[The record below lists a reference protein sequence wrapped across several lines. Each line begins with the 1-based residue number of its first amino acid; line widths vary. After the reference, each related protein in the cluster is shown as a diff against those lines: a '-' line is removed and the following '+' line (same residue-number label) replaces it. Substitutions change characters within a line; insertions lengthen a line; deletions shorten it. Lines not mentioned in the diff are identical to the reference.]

1 MDKLIKTKI
10 VATLG
15 PASNAEDKMADLI
28 KAGVRIFRVNTSH
41 GTPEFHQANIVTVRK
56 IAKEVGEYVAVLL
69 DLQGPKIRVGNL
81 KQTMNLVNGE
91 VYTIKPILE
100 TDDPKVIPVD
110 YDGIANDVNVGDRVL
125 LNDGKIGLRGIAVR
139 PGEVDVVVVHG
150 GPLTS
155 RKGLNIPGTT
165 ASLSAVTPRDIEFI
179 KFGVENNVDYI
190 ALSFVR
196 TRDDILLAKKYIA
209 EYGGDIPVISKIEK
223 PQAVENLNSIIA
235 VSDGVMVARGDLGIE
250 ISPEKVPVVQK
261 RIIDEA
267 NAQRKA
273 VITATQMLESMI
285 ESPIPTRAE
294 ASDVANAI
302 LDGSDA
308 VMLSA
313 ETAVGDFPLE
323 AVSMMTMIA
332 DNIESS
338 GIYKSNQYAD
348 KAKELYEIDSQAIAT
363 SVIRMVNE
371 VEVNAIV
378 AFTRS
383 GSTARLLS
391 KAKPSVPIFAITDRE
406 SVCNR
411 LALFWDV
418 FPFFMEFEKNFTE
431 DLLRKLDDMLIDG
444 KLLNPGDKI
453 IITGGLPEMSVGR
466 TNFIR
471 LHQVGSTRTMSK

>member
-15 PASNAEDKMADLI
+15 PASNSEERMAELI

-41 GTPEFHQANIVTVRK
+41 GTPEFHKGNIELVRK
-56 IAKEVGEYVAVLL
+56 VSKDLNIFVSILL

-81 KQTMNLVNGE
+81 KAQMDLVNGE
-91 VYTIKPILE
+91 KYTIKPMLE
-100 TDDPKVIPVD
+100 TDEPNVIPVD
-110 YDGIANDVNVGDRVL
+110 YAGIANDVQPGDKVL
-125 LNDGKIGLRGIAVR
+125 LNDGKIGLKALAVR
-139 PGEVDVVVVHG
+139 PGEVDVEVIYG

-165 ASLSAVTPRDIEFI
+165 ASLSAVTERDVTFI

-196 TRDDILLAKKYIA
+196 TRDDIILAKKYINDF
-209 EYGGDIPVISKIEK
+209 GGEIPIIAKIEK

-235 VSDGVMVARGDLGIE
+235 ASEGVMVARGDLGIE
-250 ISPEKVPVVQK
+250 ISPEKVPLVQK

-267 NAQRKA
+267 NAQRRA

-313 ETAVGDFPLE
+313 ETAVGAYPVE
-323 AVSMMTMIA
+323 AVSMMSMIA
-332 DNIESS
+332 ENIESS
-338 GIYKSNQYAD
+338 TAYKSNQYAD
-348 KAKELYEIDSQAIAT
+348 KAREIYELDSQAIAT

-383 GSTARLLS
+383 GYTGRLLS

-406 SVCNR
+406 EVCRR

-418 FPFFMEFEKNFTE
+418 YPFCIEYEKNFTE
-431 DLLRKLDDMLIDG
+431 DLLKKLDDMLIDQ

-453 IITGGLPEMSVGR
+453 IITGGLPEMAVGR

-471 LHQVGSTRTMSK
+471 LHQVGSTRTNA

>member
-1 MDKLIKTKI
+1 MDQLIKTKI

-15 PASNAEDKMADLI
+15 PASNSDERIADLI

-41 GTPEFHQANIVTVRK
+41 GTPEFHRGNIESVRR
-56 IAKEVGEYVAVLL
+56 IAKEVGLYVGVLL

-81 KQTMNLVNGE
+81 KQELDLKNGDK
-91 VYTIKPILE
+91 YTIKPILE
-100 TDDPKVIPVD
+100 TDEEGVIPVD
-110 YDGIANDVNVGDRVL
+110 YKGIDKDVKPGDKVL
-125 LNDGKIGLRGIAVR
+125 LNDGKITLRALDVR
-139 PGEVDVVVVHG
+139 EGEVDVEVVHG

-165 ASLSAVTPRDIEFI
+165 ASLSAVTERDVDFI
-179 KFGVENNVDYI
+179 KFGVDCKVDYI

-196 TRDDILLAKKYIA
+196 TRDDIVLAKKYIHDF
-209 EYGGDIPVISKIEK
+209 GGEIPVIAKIEK
-223 PQAVENLNSIIA
+223 PQAIDNLNSIIA
-235 VSDGVMVARGDLGIE
+235 ASDGVMVARGDLGIE
-250 ISPEKVPVVQK
+250 LSPEQVPLMQK
-261 RIIDEA
+261 RIIEEA
-267 NAQRKA
+267 NAQRRA

-313 ETAVGDFPLE
+313 ETAVGDFPVE
-323 AVSMMTMIA
+323 AVSMMSLIA
-332 DNIESS
+332 KNIESS
-338 GIYKSNQYAD
+338 DAYKSNQYAD
-348 KAKELYEIDSQAIAT
+348 KAREIYELDSQAIA
-363 SVIRMVNE
+363 SAVIRMANE
-371 VEVNAIV
+371 VEISAIV

-383 GSTARLLS
+383 GYTGRLLS

-406 SVCNR
+406 EVCRR

-418 FPFFMEFEKNFTE
+418 YPFTMEYEKNFTE
-431 DLLRKLDDMLIDG
+431 DLLKKLDDMLIEE

-453 IITGGLPEMSVGR
+453 IITGGLPEMAMGR

-471 LHQVGSTRTMSK
+471 LHQVGSTRTML